1 MRGKLLTSGLVG
13 GSVVQLAL
21 DEDRF
26 GIKMAGRV
34 NLMRITL
41 DRNKPV
47 PLARQIQGHLERLVR
62 EGLLPAGA
70 KLPATRELAD
80 DLGVNRATVV
90 MAYEELVAAGWAR
103 ARVGQGTFVAER
115 PAAPIEW
122 SELFSRAAQ
131 IIGAEDARRRALAP
145 PSAAGAGV
153 ISFAGGMPDSA
164 LFPTDAFRRALNEVI
179 RREGEALLQY
189 YPVAGYP
196 PLRRYLS
203 TYLLRFGLEA
213 SPDEILIVNG
223 SQQGFDLIARTLLD
237 PGDAVAI
244 EQPTYP
250 RAMQVFR
257 SFGAQ
262 LIAVPWDDAGPRAD
276 VFERVVERHAPKLF
290 YCQPT
295 CHNPTG
301 LGMSPETSRR
311 LLAAAARHQVPIV
324 EDGFDGSLYYGPRP
338 PGPLKAHDADG
349 VVLYIGTFS
358 KILFP
363 GLRLGWLVAPPPVI
377 ERLQAAKQLADL
389 HTSALIQAAVHRF
402 CERRLLDRHA
412 VRVAREYARRRELL
426 LASLGQRM
434 PAGTTWTEPGGGFSL
449 FLTLPDGVTA
459 VGLLPQALERGVA
472 FTPGDAFFLNGGGT
486 GALRLSF
493 SSVPAEQIDRGVRRL
508 AEAIR
513 EAQRRQPA
521 PRALERTA
529 EPVV

>member
-1 MRGKLLTSGLVG
+1 MRI
-13 GSVVQLAL
+13 AL
-21 DEDRF
+21 DRS
-26 GIKMAGRV
+26 
-34 NLMRITL
+34 
-41 DRNKPV
+41 KPI
-47 PLARQIQGHLERLVR
+47 PLARQIQAHLERLVR
-62 EGLLPAGA
+62 EGLLPPGA

-80 DLGVNRATVV
+80 ELGVNRATVV
-90 MAYEELVAAGWAR
+90 LAYEELVAAGWAR

-115 PAAPIEW
+115 PAERGELDAVPARRTAPIEW
-122 SELFSRAAQ
+122 AEIFSRAAQ
-131 IIGAEDARRRALAP
+131 IIGGEDERRRGRVTP
-145 PSAAGAGV
+145 TGGAGV

-223 SQQGFDLIARTLLD
+223 SQQGFDLIARTLID
-237 PGDAVAI
+237 PGDPVAI

-262 LIAVPWDDAGPRAD
+262 LIAVPWDEAGPRPD
-276 VFERVVERHAPKLF
+276 VFERVLERHGPKLF

-301 LGMSPETSRR
+301 LGMTGDTRRR

-324 EDGFDGSLYYGPRP
+324 EDGFDGSLYYGDRP
-338 PGPLKAHDADG
+338 PGPLKAQDTDG
-349 VVLYIGTFS
+349 VVIYIGTFS

-363 GLRLGWLVAPPPVI
+363 GLRLGWLVAPPPVM

-412 VRVAREYARRRELL
+412 ARVVREYRRRRETLL
-426 LASLGQRM
+426 TALARRL
-434 PAGTTWTEPGGGFSL
+434 PKGTTWTEPAGGFSL
-449 FLTLPDGVTA
+449 FVTLPDGLTA
-459 VGLLPQALERGVA
+459 SRLVPLALEHGVA
-472 FTPGDAFFLNGGGT
+472 FTAGDAFFLGSGDT
-486 GALRLSF
+486 RTLRLSF
-493 SSVPAEQIDRGVRRL
+493 SAIPTEQIDRGVQRL

-513 EAQRRQPA
+513 EGQRRHPRTSPA
-521 PRALERTA
+521 DRITV
-529 EPVV
+529 PVV

>member
-1 MRGKLLTSGLVG
+1 M
-13 GSVVQLAL
+13 Q
-21 DEDRF
+21 
-26 GIKMAGRV
+26 
-34 NLMRITL
+34 ITL

-47 PLARQIQGHLERLVR
+47 PLARQIQTHLERLMR
-62 EGLLPAGA
+62 EGLLPSGA

-90 MAYEELVAAGWAR
+90 LAYEELVAAGLAR

-115 PAAPIEW
+115 PAERVHAEPAAARRGAAIEW
-122 SELFSRAAQ
+122 SEIFSRTAQ
-131 IIGAEDARRRALAP
+131 IIGAEDERRRATAG
-145 PSAAGAGV
+145 PSPSGQGV

-164 LFPTDAFRRALNEVI
+164 LFPIDAFRRALNEVI

-223 SQQGFDLIARTLLD
+223 SQQGFDLIARTLID
-237 PGDAVAI
+237 PGDTVAI

-250 RAMQVFR
+250 GAMQVFR

-262 LIAVPWDDAGPRAD
+262 LTAVPWDEGGPRPD
-276 VFERVVERHAPKLF
+276 VFERVLERQGPKLF

-301 LGMSPETSRR
+301 LGISIDTGRR

-324 EDGFDGSLYYGPRP
+324 EDGFDGSLYYGARP
-338 PGPLKAHDADG
+338 PGPLKGHDTDG
-349 VVLYIGTFS
+349 VVIYIGTFS

-389 HTSALIQAAVHRF
+389 HTSALIQAAVHCF

-412 VRVAREYARRRELL
+412 SRVAREYARRREALL
-426 LASLGQRM
+426 GALARRM
-434 PAGTTWTEPGGGFSL
+434 PTTTTWTEPTGGFSL
-449 FLTLPDGVTA
+449 LVTLPEGLPA
-459 VGLLPQALERGVA
+459 ARLLPLALEHGVA
-472 FTPGDAFFLNGGGT
+472 FTPGDVFFLNGT
-486 GALRLSF
+486 GSRTLRLSF
-493 SSVPAEQIDRGVRRL
+493 SSVPTGEIERGVQRL

-513 EAQRRQPA
+513 DAQRRR
-521 PRALERTA
+521 PRSPPPERVA
-529 EPVV
+529 VPLV

>member
-1 MRGKLLTSGLVG
+1 MV
-13 GSVVQLAL
+13 
-21 DEDRF
+21 
-26 GIKMAGRV
+26 GRV
-34 NLMRITL
+34 NRMQILL

-47 PLARQIQGHLERLVR
+47 PLARQIQAHLERLMR
-62 EGLLPAGA
+62 EGFLPSGA

-80 DLGVNRATVV
+80 ELGVNRATVV
-90 MAYEELVAAGWAR
+90 LAYEELVAAGLAR

-115 PAAPIEW
+115 PTERAPAGPATARRATPIEW
-122 SELFSRAAQ
+122 SEIFSRTAQ
-131 IIGAEDARRRALAP
+131 IIGAEDERRRAT
-145 PSAAGAGV
+145 AGPAVAGDDV

-164 LFPTDAFRRALNEVI
+164 LFPTEGFRRALNEVI

-203 TYLLRFGLEA
+203 TYLLRFGLEV

-223 SQQGFDLIARTLLD
+223 SQQGFDLIARTLVD

-276 VFERVVERHAPKLF
+276 VFERVLERHGPKLL

-301 LGMSPETSRR
+301 LGMSAETRRR

-324 EDGFDGSLYYGPRP
+324 EDGFDASLYYGTRP
-338 PGPLKAHDADG
+338 PGPLKAHDTDG
-349 VVLYIGTFS
+349 VVIYIGTFS

-363 GLRLGWLVAPPPVI
+363 GLRLGWLVAPPPVL

-412 VRVAREYARRRELL
+412 ARVVREYRRRRETL
-426 LASLGQRM
+426 LAALARRM
-434 PAGTTWTEPGGGFSL
+434 PSATTWTEPAGGFSL
-449 FLTLPDGVTA
+449 FLTLPDGMTA
-459 VGLLPQALERGVA
+459 ARLLPLALQRGVA
-472 FTPGDAFFLNGGGT
+472 FTPGDVFFLNGSGT
-486 GALRLSF
+486 RTLRLSF
-493 SSVPAEQIDRGVRRL
+493 SSVPTEQIERGVQRL

-513 EAQRRQPA
+513 EAQRRP
-521 PRALERTA
+521 PRGPVLERVA
-529 EPVV
+529 VPVV

>member
-1 MRGKLLTSGLVG
+1 
-13 GSVVQLAL
+13 
-21 DEDRF
+21 
-26 GIKMAGRV
+26 
-34 NLMRITL
+34 MRIVL

-47 PLARQIQGHLERLVR
+47 PLARQIQAHLERLMR
-62 EGLLPAGA
+62 DGLLPAGA

-80 DLGVNRATVV
+80 ELGVNRATVV
-90 MAYEELVAAGWAR
+90 LAYEELVAAGLAR

-115 PAAPIEW
+115 VAERAPVEGTVARGTAPIEW
-122 SELFSRAAQ
+122 SEIFSRSAQ
-131 IIGAEDARRRALAP
+131 IIAEDERRRAVGGPGALAD
-145 PSAAGAGV
+145 GV

-213 SPDEILIVNG
+213 TPDEILIVNG
-223 SQQGFDLIARTLLD
+223 SQQGFDLIARTLVD
-237 PGDAVAI
+237 PSDVVAI

-262 LIAVPWDDAGPRAD
+262 LVAVPWDEAGPRAE
-276 VFERVVERHAPKLF
+276 VFERVLERHGPKLF

-301 LGMSPETSRR
+301 LGMSTETRRR
-311 LLAAAARHQVPIV
+311 LLAAAAHHQVPIV
-324 EDGFDGSLYYGPRP
+324 EDGFDGSLYYGARP

-349 VVLYIGTFS
+349 VVIYIGTFS

-363 GLRLGWLVAPPPVI
+363 GLRLGWLVAPSPVI

-412 VRVAREYARRRELL
+412 ARVVREYRRRRELL
-426 LASLGQRM
+426 LGALARRM
-434 PAGTTWTEPGGGFSL
+434 PAGTTWTEPAGGFSL
-449 FLTLPDGVTA
+449 FVTLPEGMTA
-459 VGLLPQALERGVA
+459 MRLLPLALGRGVA
-472 FTPGDAFFLNGGGT
+472 FTPGDAFFLNGSGT
-486 GALRLSF
+486 RALRLSF
-493 SSVPAEQIDRGVRRL
+493 SSVPTDQIDRGVQRL
-508 AEAIR
+508 ADAVR
-513 EAQRRQPA
+513 EAQRRP
-521 PRALERTA
+521 PRGPALERVA
-529 EPVV
+529 VPLV